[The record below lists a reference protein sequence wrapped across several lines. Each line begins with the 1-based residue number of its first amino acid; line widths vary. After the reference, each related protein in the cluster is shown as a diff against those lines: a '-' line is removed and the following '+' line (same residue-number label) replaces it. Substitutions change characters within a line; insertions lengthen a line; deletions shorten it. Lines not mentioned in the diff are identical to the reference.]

1 MRQEQIRDLT
11 AEEVGQTRP
20 PAPRRE
26 PDLLTWQEVSG
37 AKGKDKETLSRWQSP
52 RSRDGARGPVTWEA
66 SVLAAPGRTEPAP
79 AGGTA
84 SLGPGSGRPAQDADS
99 RCTLASPSRARGQR
113 APPPPRE
120 HPLKAWTICHPRL
133 SGFCSAISALP
144 RVTSLQAHPQALGPG
159 SPLRAI
165 CLHCVYNFYQ
175 GTPWRFEFSNLIR
188 FLSSL

>member
-1 MRQEQIRDLT
+1 MLGPFPAASSARLSLHPAQVLSITSLLLCLARRPSAGGSLHGAGT
-11 AEEVGQTRP
+11 GTRP
-20 PAPRRE
+20 G
-26 PDLLTWQEVSG
+26 QMG
-37 AKGKDKETLSRWQSP
+37 GLSAGGP
-52 RSRDGARGPVTWEA
+52 GAR
-66 SVLAAPGRTEPAP
+66 RPAP

-84 SLGPGSGRPAQDADS
+84 SLCPWSGRPAQDADS

-120 HPLKAWTICHPRL
+120 RPLKAWTICHPRL